1 MRYQSK
7 RPVAFAQLRGGKDAP
22 GLMGIVRFYQLP
34 AGVMAEARVSGLP
47 GNSSG
52 FYGFHIHEGAACTG
66 EGFSATGSHYNPTE
80 QLHPKHAG
88 DLPPLLSYG
97 GRARLS
103 VVTDRFSIPDI
114 IGRTVVIHSRADDFH
129 TQPAGDAGTKIAC
142 GVIRKYP

>member
-1 MRYQSK
+1 MRFRSG

-22 GLMGIVRFYQLP
+22 GLIGIARFYQLP
-34 AGVMAEARVSGLP
+34 EGVMVETRVSGLP
-47 GNSSG
+47 DNASG
-52 FYGFHIHEGAACTG
+52 FYGFHIHEGAACAG
-66 EGFSATGSHYNPTE
+66 EGFSATGNHYNPTG
-80 QLHPKHAG
+80 QPHPKHAG

-114 IGRTVVIHSRADDFH
+114 IGRTVVIHSHADDFH

-142 GVIRKYP
+142 GTIRKYP

>member
-1 MRYQSK
+1 MRFRSG
-7 RPVAFAQLRGGKDAP
+7 RPAAFAQLRGGKDAP
-22 GLMGIVRFYQLP
+22 GLIGIVRFYQLP
-34 AGVMAEARVSGLP
+34 AGVMVDARVSGLP
-47 GNSSG
+47 NNGSG
-52 FYGFHIHEGAACTG
+52 FHGFHIHEGAACAG
-66 EGFSATGSHYNPTE
+66 EEFSVTGSHYNPTQ

-88 DLPPLLSYG
+88 DLPSLLSYG

-114 IGRTVVIHSRADDFH
+114 IGRTVVVHSHADDFH